1 MTLSAKILRI
11 DKIGVNGQ
19 SAFVGILED
28 ATGELRLFY
37 ATGIPPYYPPAV
49 VRDYLLSLYTF
60 QQLWDD
66 PSAKKLTGN
75 ELQIWMSLWQ
85 AASAH
90 ATIAADLAECA
101 SDLVALP
108 AATTAQTKTIIGH
121 TIVHQQ
127 HILSALNRI
136 ISFVEYD
143 IRTQSPIAEEAPG
156 VNGS

>member
-1 MTLSAKILRI
+1 MALSAKILRI
-11 DKIGVNGQ
+11 DEIGIGGQ

-28 ATGELRLFY
+28 ATNELRLFY
-37 ATGIPPYYPPAV
+37 ATGIPARYTPLM
-49 VRDYLLSLYTF
+49 VRDYLLEFYTF

-66 PSAKKLTGN
+66 PASRVLTGN
-75 ELQIWMSLWQ
+75 ELQVWLSLWQ
-85 AASAH
+85 ATAAH
-90 ATIAADLAECA
+90 TTIAADLAECA
-101 SDLVALP
+101 SDLLALP

-136 ISFVEYD
+136 ISFVEWD
-143 IRTQSPIAEEAPG
+143 IRTQAPLSEEAPG